1 MTTRELKT
9 QEAKARRLARTLA
22 RDFPLPADATDQQVV
37 AVMEAMR
44 DEIGVGIR
52 ILQAVAP

>member
-1 MTTRELKT
+1 MTTKELKAH
-9 QEAKARRLARTLA
+9 EAKARRLARTLA

-52 ILQAVAP
+52 ILQAVSA

>member
-1 MTTRELKT
+1 MTTKELKI
-9 QEAKARRLARTLA
+9 QEARARRLARTLA

-44 DEIGVGIR
+44 DEIGAGIR
-52 ILQAVAP
+52 ILLAVAP